1 MPSCLHASSF
11 SLNELEAVGST
22 RIGDTGSHN
31 DKPPD
36 WYDSVRFRRG
46 QLFFQRHLAAL
57 AFAMH
62 CSLTAGFS
70 IRNILEPLVFTGQSD
85 TPRKAYKRYMLTFD
99 HIYQWMTG
107 DLWDENGRA
116 YKSICVVNG
125 MHISVARSMNA
136 VNNDKVNTMYML
148 LKLQI
153 IKSFMCF

>member
-1 MPSCLHASSF
+1 MSDCLIAAPLL
-11 SLNELEAVGST
+11 SLNELEAAGSN

-31 DKPPD
+31 DEPPD
-36 WYDSVRFRRG
+36 WYDSARFRRG

-70 IRNILEPLVFTGQSD
+70 IRNLLEPLVFTRQSD

-107 DLWDENGRA
+107 DLWDEKSKA
-116 YKSICVVNG
+116 YKSMAVVKG
-125 MHISVARSMNA
+125 MHSRVARIMNA
-136 VNNDKVNTMYML
+136 RYKDKVNRL
-148 LKLQI
+148 
-153 IKSFMCF
+153 